1 MAIVRSFSF
10 AFAWRIA
17 LLGLAIAG
25 AVVAVMLE
33 PAQLAL
39 SVLLGGIAV
48 GIAFSLFRYVNDTN
62 RRLARFFESVRYSDF
77 AIRFSSAKDKGDSF
91 AEVNRQF
98 NEVLEAFRQTRAE
111 KEANLLF
118 LNTIVQHLS
127 AGILVFDAQS
137 GVLVSNS
144 AAFQL
149 LGVYRLN
156 HLHDLPERH
165 KALSQFVQNLTS
177 KGKMLYQPET
187 NRQLAVQGVRVTL
200 QGRGVRLLTLQNIHP
215 ELQRKEVDAWRN
227 LTRVLRHEIMNSVTP
242 IVSLVETAQEI
253 VKHDLPPNEATAD
266 LTEAL
271 EVVAV
276 RSRGLVNFVEAYR
289 SFSAIPQPRIED
301 ISAKTLLERVVQLAV
316 SESKDLNIKIESFVQ
331 PETLRLQAD
340 AAQLE
345 MVLLN
350 LVKNAREAFLG
361 FRDEGL
367 GFRDE
372 GLGAGDGAGALDLN
386 STPLN
391 PQPSPLIL
399 LRAGADPKGHP
410 FIEVEDNGPGIP
422 AELLEEIFIPFFTTK
437 PTGSGVGLSISKQ
450 IMQLHGGDIRV
461 STAIGGGARF
471 VLEF

>member
-1 MAIVRSFSF
+1 MAIVRSFSI
-10 AFAWRIA
+10 ALAWRIA
-17 LLGLAIAG
+17 MLGTSIAG
-25 AVVAVMLE
+25 AVATAMLE
-33 PAQLAL
+33 KPQFAL
-39 SVLLGGIAV
+39 SFLLTGIAV
-48 GIAFSLFRYVNDTN
+48 SLAYSLFRYVNDTN

-77 AIRFSSAKDKGDSF
+77 AIRFSYAKDKGDSF

-149 LGVYRLN
+149 LGVYRLH

-165 KALSQFVQNLTS
+165 KALTQFVQNLTT

-187 NRQLAVQGVRVTL
+187 NRQLAVQGVSVSL
-200 QGRGVRLLTLQNIHP
+200 QGRAVRLLTLQNIHP

-253 VKHDLPPNEATAD
+253 VKHDLPKNPATDD

-276 RSRGLVNFVEAYR
+276 RSRGLVKFVEAYR

-301 ISAKTLLERVVQLAV
+301 ISAKVLLDRVVQLAV
-316 SESKDLNIKIESFVQ
+316 SENKDQNIRIESFVQ

-340 AAQLE
+340 AGQLE

-350 LVKNAREAFLG
+350 LVKNAREALG
-361 FRDEGL
+361 TLSVDHTQTVDRSTIP
-367 GFRDE
+367 
-372 GLGAGDGAGALDLN
+372 N
-386 STPLN
+386 SPN
-391 PQPSPLIL
+391 PQITSARII
-399 LRAGADPKGHP
+399 LRAGADTKGKP

-422 AELLEEIFIPFFTTK
+422 TELLEEIFIPFFTTK

-461 STAIGGGARF
+461 STAIGGGARC

>member
-1 MAIVRSFSF
+1 MPLLRTFSV
-10 AFAWRIA
+10 ALTWRI
-17 LLGLAIAG
+17 
-25 AVVAVMLE
+25 VMLSVSIAISVVMATLE
-33 PAQLAL
+33 APQIALA
-39 SVLLGGIAV
+39 VLFGIVA
-48 GIAFSLFRYVNDTN
+48 ISLAFSLFRYVNDTN

-149 LGVYRLN
+149 LGVYRLH

-165 KALSQFVQNLTS
+165 KALTQFVQNLTS

-187 NRQLAVQGVRVTL
+187 NRQLAVQGVSVSL
-200 QGRGVRLLTLQNIHP
+200 QGRAVRLLTLQNIHP

-253 VKHDLPPNEATAD
+253 VKQDLPQNAATAD

-289 SFSAIPQPRIED
+289 SFSAIPQPRLED
-301 ISAKTLLERVVQLAV
+301 ISAKILLDRVVHLAV
-316 SESKDLNIKIESFVQ
+316 SESKDLNIKIEAFIQ
-331 PETLRLQAD
+331 PENLRLHAD
-340 AAQLE
+340 AGQLE

-350 LVKNAREAFLG
+350 LVKNAREAF
-361 FRDEGL
+361 
-367 GFRDE
+367 
-372 GLGAGDGAGALDLN
+372 GALSPAPEETSYR
-386 STPLN
+386 STPLTT
-391 PQPSPLIL
+391 QHLPLTTQRIT
-399 LRAGADPKGHP
+399 LRAGADAKGHP

-422 AELLEEIFIPFFTTK
+422 TELLDEIFIPFFTTK

-461 STAIGGGARF
+461 STGTGGGARF

>member
-1 MAIVRSFSF
+1 M
-10 AFAWRIA
+10 
-17 LLGLAIAG
+17 LGLAIAS
-25 AVVAVMLE
+25 AVTAAMLST
-33 PAQLAL
+33 PQIAL
-39 SVLLGGIAV
+39 SLLFGMVAIGL
-48 GIAFSLFRYVNDTN
+48 AFSLFRYVNDTN

-127 AGILVFDAQS
+127 SGILVFDAQS

-149 LGVYRLN
+149 LGVYRLH

-165 KALSQFVQNLTS
+165 KALAQFVQHLSS
-177 KGKMLYQPET
+177 KGKILYQPET
-187 NRQLAVQGVRVTL
+187 NRQLAVQGVSMSL
-200 QGRGVRLLTLQNIHP
+200 QGRAVRLLTLQNIHP

-253 VKHDLPPNEATAD
+253 VKHDLPQNAATAD
-266 LTEAL
+266 LREAL

-289 SFSAIPQPRIED
+289 SFSAIPQPRLED

-331 PETLRLQAD
+331 PETLRLHAD
-340 AAQLE
+340 AAQIE

-350 LVKNAREAFLG
+350 LVKNAREAF
-361 FRDEGL
+361 
-367 GFRDE
+367 
-372 GLGAGDGAGALDLN
+372 GALLVARAPTIDR
-386 STPLN
+386 SGQIP
-391 PQPSPLIL
+391 PSPNPNIPQSQYPNVPISQCPNIPNHRIT
-399 LRAGADPKGHP
+399 LRAGADAKGHP

-422 AELLEEIFIPFFTTK
+422 TELLEEIFIPFFTTK
-437 PTGSGVGLSISKQ
+437 PAGSGVGLSISKQ

-461 STAIGGGARF
+461 STATEGGARF